1 MEDTRGKERAKK
13 LFDFHQENPKKQRE
27 EYLVALRKKKR
38 NQMFMS
44 KRKFVDFETNKE
56 NVFIVPESERK
67 CVVEHA
73 ELLAQKLQEDLNQF
87 TLSNV
92 LEAISELIKSAWN
105 EKFAVVL
112 MSKVCLERYN
122 QILNTDNSSAVVS
135 VLKILTNIAYYVDKI
150 EGEILNTMVEVGL
163 FESIYQ

>member
-1 MEDTRGKERAKK
+1 
-13 LFDFHQENPKKQRE
+13 
-27 EYLVALRKKKR
+27 
-38 NQMFMS
+38 
-44 KRKFVDFETNKE
+44 VDFETNKE
-56 NVFIVPESERK
+56 NVFIVPESERR

-112 MSKVCLERYN
+112 MSKVSLEKYN

-135 VLKILTNIAYYVDKI
+135 VLKILTNIAYYIDKI